1 MKNEIYD
8 LDAITNLC
16 LRIDDEEG
24 TMKMLYTITPDNEL
38 YSLLTEEY
46 KGAIEIL
53 RNKCEDFVKAYDW
66 YTTNRASESVH
77 ASKIFEDLE

>member
-1 MKNEIYD
+1 MKNEVYD
-8 LDAITNLC
+8 LDAINNLC

-38 YSLLTEEY
+38 YSLLTSEY
-46 KGAIEIL
+46 KAAIEIL

-66 YTTNRASESVH
+66 YTTNGVSLSNHVA
-77 ASKIFEDLE
+77 KILEDLD